1 MGLQDCLKQTIQMDF
16 KRGAK
21 FWNDALYS
29 IKFNQFKGGIV
40 IVVLAKLAPLI
51 EEHGVLILGWV
62 QYVIVRLSTIMKIRI
77 MNVYAPN
84 FTMGKAR
91 LW

>member
-1 MGLQDCLKQTIQMDF
+1 MGLQDYLKQTIQMDF
-16 KRGAK
+16 KGRAK

-40 IVVLAKLAPLI
+40 IVVLAKLTLLI
-51 EEHGVLILGWV
+51 EEHGVLILGWA
-62 QYVIVRLSTIMKIRI
+62 QYVVVRLSTIMKIRI

-84 FTMGKAR
+84 FTMGKAK